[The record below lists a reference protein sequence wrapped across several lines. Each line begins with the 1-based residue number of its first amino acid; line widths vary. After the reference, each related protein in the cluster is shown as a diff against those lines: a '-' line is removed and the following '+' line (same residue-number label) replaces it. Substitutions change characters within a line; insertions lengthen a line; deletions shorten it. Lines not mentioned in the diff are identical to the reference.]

1 MGRDTQGAQAQ
12 GFGGGH
18 RERDR
23 PQRVGGES
31 PRGPL
36 VAEVQREGR
45 EAAISGE
52 SRRRPEHGRT
62 CACADGD
69 FGVAQR
75 RQGNPDPPQL
85 VMESGTGGSWG
96 HPPAQSAALTVKA
109 EPGSGACLYPRGQGW
124 GWLGWGA
131 VSGGSELRVG
141 PYWVGEESDPSQRG
155 KDNKRAGLLELML
168 LQNAHMHQLLPTAQV
183 AAALDPWPAWPRPQV
198 YLEGQQEEW
207 EEEEEEEEEEEMRA
221 QEEGPLVFHHHY
233 LPCPMPALGALLPW
247 PAPLISS
254 PLHQPHLQDTA
265 RVQHRPPASGK
276 RQMRAV
282 PPPPPPSATET
293 VGADVPPASDYY
305 DAESLP

>member
-1 MGRDTQGAQAQ
+1 MGRDTQGVQAQ

-18 RERDR
+18 RERDG
-23 PQRVGGES
+23 PPRVEGEG

-69 FGVAQR
+69 FGVPQR

-109 EPGSGACLYPRGQGW
+109 ERGSGACLYPRGQGW

-141 PYWVGEESDPSQRG
+141 PYWVGDESDPSQRG
-155 KDNKRAGLLELML
+155 KDNKRAGR
-168 LQNAHMHQLLPTAQV
+168 H
-183 AAALDPWPAWPRPQV
+183 
-198 YLEGQQEEW
+198 
-207 EEEEEEEEEEEMRA
+207 
-221 QEEGPLVFHHHY
+221 
-233 LPCPMPALGALLPW
+233 LG
-247 PAPLISS
+247 
-254 PLHQPHLQDTA
+254 
-265 RVQHRPPASGK
+265 GK
-276 RQMRAV
+276 RRMRLL
-282 PPPPPPSATET
+282 
-293 VGADVPPASDYY
+293 GG
-305 DAESLP
+305 